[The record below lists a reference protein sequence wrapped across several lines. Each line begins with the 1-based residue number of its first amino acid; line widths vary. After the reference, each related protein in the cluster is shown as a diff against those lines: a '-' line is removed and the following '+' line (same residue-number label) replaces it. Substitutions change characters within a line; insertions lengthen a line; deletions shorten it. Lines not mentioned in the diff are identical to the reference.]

1 MPRSGPPYAAGTA
14 RPAAPASVRVVG
26 CARRRFTRPATPR
39 AEANVRARTSTSGG
53 PAPALPYCPRLACES
68 PGVVGRDRARGN
80 EPSVSRARVSALGCQ
95 LWPAVSLIGGAMC
108 AAGRSLPAMK
118 LAFALMAAINGSTGS
133 WVTLSHGL

>member
-1 MPRSGPPYAAGTA
+1 MSIGWNRIRSLLLAAA
-14 RPAAPASVRVVG
+14 RISDRVVN
-26 CARRRFTRPATPR
+26 AAIAT
-39 AEANVRARTSTSGG
+39 
-53 PAPALPYCPRLACES
+53 RLACES